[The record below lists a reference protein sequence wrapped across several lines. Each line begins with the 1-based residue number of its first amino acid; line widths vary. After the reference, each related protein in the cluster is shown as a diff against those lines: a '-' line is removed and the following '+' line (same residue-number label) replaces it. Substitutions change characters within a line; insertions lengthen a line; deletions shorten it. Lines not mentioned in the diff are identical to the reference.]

1 MNSCT
6 VGCVTLCSFSGI
18 GVMNQRLMAGRA
30 SFLIPV
36 LLPLKL
42 RASSQEQS
50 LRTVAVAG
58 KHPPAVH
65 ALLLLYMPSSC
76 SQSHKQCQP
85 PDLSSGYF

>member
-6 VGCVTLCSFSGI
+6 VGCVTLCSFSGM

-58 KHPPAVH
+58 KRPAVH
-65 ALLLLYMPSSC
+65 ALLLLSEPQAVPAS
-76 SQSHKQCQP
+76 
-85 PDLSSGYF
+85 